1 MGVVTALAVGAA
13 ASLAGGAISGGA
25 AGRAARRA
33 RGDKKRAEAELESI
47 KNSRQQITNPY
58 ASTENLSG
66 LATDLSSQLS
76 NPFENLGVATKAA
89 EIQIEQA
96 DISLANTL
104 DTLRATGAS
113 AGGATALAQ
122 AALQSKQ
129 GVAASIEQ
137 QEAQNEKLKAQGEQ
151 NLMNAKMA
159 EQQRLQSIAISEG
172 QRVQATE
179 AAGKQFMFQAQESR
193 TEADLDRAA
202 GQISQAQAA
211 EASANQAKASAW
223 GSAIGG
229 VGSIVSAGIGA
240 GAFSGASGVTGI
252 TPPNM
257 SNMTWRSDRRLKEN
271 IKLIGKSISG
281 LNIYSFEY
289 IDKSFSKETWQGV
302 MSDEVPQNAVVKNFS
317 GIYDGV
323 DYSKIDVEFK
333 QV

>member
-13 ASLAGGAISGGA
+13 ASLAGGAIAGGA
-25 AGRAARRA
+25 AGKAARRA
-33 RGDKKRAEAELESI
+33 RSEKKRAEAELRSI

-58 ASTENLSG
+58 ASTEDLSS

-104 DTLRATGAS
+104 DTIRATGAS

-151 NLMNAKMA
+151 NLMNARMA
-159 EQQRLQSIAISEG
+159 EQQRMQSIAISEG

-179 AAGKQFMFQAQESR
+179 AAGKQFMFQARENR
-193 TEADLDRAA
+193 TDADLDRAA
-202 GQISQAQAA
+202 GKISQAQAA
-211 EASANQAKASAW
+211 EASANQAKAQAW
-223 GSAIGG
+223 SGALSG
-229 VGSIVSAGIGA
+229 VGNIASSVIGA
-240 GAFSGASGVTGI
+240 AG
-252 TPPNM
+252 
-257 SNMTWRSDRRLKEN
+257 
-271 IKLIGKSISG
+271 
-281 LNIYSFEY
+281 
-289 IDKSFSKETWQGV
+289 
-302 MSDEVPQNAVVKNFS
+302 
-317 GIYDGV
+317 
-323 DYSKIDVEFK
+323 
-333 QV
+333 